1 MADMSKHTPQS
12 LSNSAVIFSLLL
24 GGVVVSLSNSALNP
38 AIPLFMQV
46 FGVPLVSASWVLNA
60 YVIAMA
66 IGLIMVSYL
75 ATIFVRKTLYLTA
88 LAVFGLG
95 SMMGYFSPSI
105 DWVIGAR
112 FLGSSRGDFDSFV
125 GRDIVPNRTTSAS
138 RSDDG
143 AVGYGGDVG
152 FGSWSIGWGVL
163 GQVVWMG
170 CVVYYQFAFDGIGM
184 GFGLALSTTSAS

>member
-75 ATIFVRKTLYLTA
+75 ATIFARKTLYLTA

-112 FLGSSRGDFDSFV
+112 FLQGLAGGILIPLSV
-125 GRDIVPNRTTSAS
+125 GILYQIVPHQRQGQTM
-138 RSDDG
+138 G
-143 AVGYGGDVG
+143 LWGMVVMLGLAVGPLVVKLAPAGILPCCSSPRSAIGNSKVLYG
-152 FGSWSIGWGVL
+152 
-163 GQVVWMG
+163 
-170 CVVYYQFAFDGIGM
+170 
-184 GFGLALSTTSAS
+184 

>member
-75 ATIFVRKTLYLTA
+75 ATIFARKTLYLTA
-88 LAVFGLG
+88 LAVL
-95 SMMGYFSPSI
+95 
-105 DWVIGAR
+105 
-112 FLGSSRGDFDSFV
+112 
-125 GRDIVPNRTTSAS
+125 
-138 RSDDG
+138 
-143 AVGYGGDVG
+143 
-152 FGSWSIGWGVL
+152 GWG
-163 GQVVWMG
+163 Q
-170 CVVYYQFAFDGIGM
+170 
-184 GFGLALSTTSAS
+184 